1 MKYEIKHRFS
11 GAVLFSL
18 ETASLKLCIEAAVKS
33 KISLDYARLDY
44 ACLVGACLDGARL
57 DGASLDYACLDGA
70 CLDYASLV
78 GARLDGASLDGA
90 SLDGARLDGA
100 SLDGARL
107 DYASL
112 VGACLDGASLDGARL
127 DGARGKKLTLIGKRP
142 LLQLGPLGSRA
153 DYLQSWL
160 TDAGVYVRAGCFLDT
175 LDAFKAAVIK
185 THGDGIHAQEY
196 AATIALIETHA
207 RLWTPE
213 KEAA

>member
-44 ACLVGACLDGARL
+44 ACLVGACLDGA
-57 DGASLDYACLDGA
+57 SLVG
-70 CLDYASLV
+70 ASLV
-78 GARLDGASLDGA
+78 GARLDY
-90 SLDGARLDGA
+90 AR
-100 SLDGARL
+100 
-107 DYASL
+107 L
-112 VGACLDGASLDGARL
+112 VGACLDGARLPGPRPPGAPL
-127 DGARGKKLTLIGKRP
+127 ARPPGKKLTLIGKRP

>member
-44 ACLVGACLDGARL
+44 ACLVGACLDGASLDGARL

-78 GARLDGASLDGA
+78 GARLD
-90 SLDGARLDGA
+90 
-100 SLDGARL
+100 
-107 DYASL
+107 
-112 VGACLDGASLDGARL
+112 GACLDGASLDGARL